1 MNIKRL
7 SLTVCLFALT
17 LTLMAQKVNIVIG
30 KQASQRELYAKEYL
44 TKKLTQMG
52 YTVTDKKGTK
62 ITLLNTGSGPAEG
75 FSITNDRKGLTVQGN
90 DASGVIYG
98 CVELAERIK
107 LLGKPDNGAKK
118 KGLTPN
124 LPSLSSLLSP
134 LSSLLSPPSNITSSP
149 QMVMRGTCIGLQKT
163 EYLPGHGVYEYPY
176 TPENFPWFYDKEQW
190 IEYLDMMV
198 ENRFNSLYLWNGHP
212 FASLVKLPDYPFALE
227 VDEETFKK
235 NEEMFSFLTTEAD
248 KRGIWV
254 IQMFYNIILSKP
266 FADHYGLKTQDRH
279 RPITPLIS
287 DYTRKSIAAF
297 IEKYP
302 HVGLLVCL
310 GEAMATIDDD
320 VTWMKETIIPGV
332 MDGLKRTAG
341 NGEGSADG
349 ALPPIVLRAHDTDG
363 PRVLGESLP
372 LYPNIYTMSKY
383 TGESLTPYE
392 PGGPWGETHRE
403 LAAAAPGHIDNV
415 HILANLEPWRWS
427 SPAFVEKTVRAMHDV
442 HHSKGLHLYP
452 QASYWDWPYTADK
465 LSDDTTSVR
474 DEQGRPR
481 LKQLDRDWMW
491 YKVWGRYAWNC
502 DYPYTTIPDDSPSA
516 STDRAYWTAVLAD
529 YYGIDTL
536 AASHLLNAYDESG
549 EIAPKLL
556 RRFGIT
562 EGNRQT
568 LLLGMTMGQLVNPYK
583 YTIYPGF
590 YESCGPQGEKL
601 IEYVE
606 KEWKGEEHVGELPLD
621 IVDQCVS
628 HGQKAVEEMMKITAT
643 PTRHADEFERIRNDM
658 TNYLCFAAAF
668 YDKVLAAQ
676 QVLNYKWT
684 KDIKYLDAAVPLLE
698 KSQQMWHQLA
708 LSTDKHY
715 LYANSMQTAQRRIPV
730 GGDNGKMKTWSEL
743 EKVYQAELDAFK
755 ENIAQLKNPV
765 SSSASS
771 NIIAAKPAKVK
782 IFSPL
787 TSDGT
792 SLAPHLVP
800 LQKGAILFENRPDTP
815 VDSLAAELVGMQ
827 ALVLN
832 RDTTR
837 IVGTT
842 IEYESTTP
850 VRLLVG
856 LFKDD
861 DPKFAK
867 APKLEI
873 DATGNEYGQA
883 EPILTN
889 AISIVQMPK
898 VNIHQYLLPAGRNTI
913 RLPKGILMVA
923 GFTTSDI
930 KPRDCGL
937 NGPSNEVDWLF
948 QR

>member
-1 MNIKRL
+1 MIKRL
-7 SLTVCLFALT
+7 AFIGLLVCMALTVV
-17 LTLMAQKVNIVIG
+17 AQRVSVVTG
-30 KQASQRELYAKEYL
+30 KKTTVREQYAKEYL
-44 TKKLTQMG
+44 QKKLTAMG
-52 YTVTDKKGTK
+52 YTIVQKNGDYQIALSCKH
-62 ITLLNTGSGPAEG
+62 SGKAEG
-75 FSITNDRKGLTVQGN
+75 YQISRNHQKISIIGN
-90 DASGVIYG
+90 DPSGVIYG
-98 CVELAERIK
+98 CVELAERIRQ
-107 LLGKPDNGAKK
+107 GKDPIVDE
-118 KGLTPN
+118 
-124 LPSLSSLLSP
+124 
-134 LSSLLSPPSNITSSP
+134 SP

-163 EYLPGHGVYEYPY
+163 VYLPGHAVYEYPY
-176 TPENFPWFYDKEQW
+176 TPENFPWFYDKEEW
-190 IEYLDMMV
+190 IRYLDMMV
-198 ENRFNSLYLWNGHP
+198 ENKMNSLYLWNGHP
-212 FASLVKLPDYPFALE
+212 FASLVKLKNYPFALE

-235 NEEMFSFLTTEAD
+235 NEEIFSFLTHEAD
-248 KRGIWV
+248 RRGIWV

-279 RPITPLIS
+279 RPITPLIA

-302 HVGLLVCL
+302 NVGLLVCL

-320 VTWMKETIIPGV
+320 VTWMKETIIPGIK
-332 MDGLKRTAG
+332 DGLKASGRT
-341 NGEGSADG
+341 DI
-349 ALPPIVLRAHDTDG
+349 PPVVLRSHDTDG
-363 PRVLGESLP
+363 PLVLKESLP

-383 TGESLTPYE
+383 TGESLTTYE
-392 PGGPWGETHRE
+392 PGGPWGETHRQ
-403 LAAAAPGHIDNV
+403 LAAAAPVHIDNV

-427 SPAFVEKTVRAMHDV
+427 SPAFIQKTVQAMHRV

-465 LSDDTTSVR
+465 LPNG
-474 DEQGRPR
+474 ER

-491 YKVWGRYAWNC
+491 YQAWGRYAWN
-502 DYPYTTIPDDSPSA
+502 DQRGADKS
-516 STDRAYWTAVLAD
+516 YWKKELAD
-529 YYGIDTL
+529 YYGIDTT
-536 AASHLLNAYDESG
+536 AAGHLLNAYDEAG

-606 KEWKGEEHVGELPLD
+606 KEWKGEKHHGELPLD
-621 IVDQCVS
+621 IVNQCVE
-628 HGQKAVEEMMKITAT
+628 HQHKAVEALNAIVDVK
-643 PTRHADEFERIRNDM
+643 PLYHADEFERFRNDIIC
-658 TNYLCFAAAF
+658 YSLFALSF
-668 YDKVLAAQ
+668 RDKVLAAQ

-684 KDIKYLDAAVPLLE
+684 KDINYLDAAAPLLE
-698 KSQQMWHQLA
+698 KSVYTWNLLA
-708 LSTDKHY
+708 QWTDSIY

-730 GGDNGKMKTWSEL
+730 GGDGGKMKTWSEL
-743 EKVYQAELDAFK
+743 AKVYQEELDAFK
-755 ENIAQLKNPV
+755 ENIEKIKHPVAQTDILINPLKPV
-765 SSSASS
+765 D
-771 NIIAAKPAKVK
+771 VK
-782 IFSPL
+782 YS
-787 TSDGT
+787 GT
-792 SLAPHLVP
+792 TVTLK
-800 LQKGAILFENRPDTP
+800 KGAILFENRPDTP
-815 VDSLAAELVGMQ
+815 VDSLAPELVGLQ

-837 IVGTT
+837 IIGTT
-842 IEYESTTP
+842 IAFECAKP
-850 VRLLVG
+850 VKVLVG

-861 DPKFAK
+861 DKKFAK

-898 VNIHQYLLPAGRNTI
+898 VNIHAYNLPAGRHTL

-923 GFTTSDI
+923 GFTSDNI

-937 NGPSNEVDWLF
+937 NGPSSEVDWLF
-948 QR
+948 QK